1 MDTLKQKAIAVGLCE
16 PYQKEWLNDND
27 NIQRYKSGITWCL
40 KHKFPTLEDMLP
52 YDNLLA
58 DNDIYNSRLVNLLL
72 TSDIYVL
79 NNCTGE
85 VGIDDFNVSRMYISL
100 DSIIEVNVRDSA
112 ILFIDAYDNSVL
124 RIKVDENAQC
134 TVFKYGNSAI
144 QILSG
149 NVKIIQK

>member
-1 MDTLKQKAIAVGLCE
+1 MSELKQKAISLGLC
-16 PYQKEWLNDND
+16 KEFQESWNEDLVGM
-27 NIQRYKSGITWCL
+27 YLKGITWCL
-40 KHKFPTLEDMLP
+40 SRRYPTLEDMLP
-52 YDNLLA
+52 YDNLLV
-58 DNDIYNSRLVNLLL
+58 DNDIYNSRLVDLLL
-72 TSDIYVL
+72 TNDIYVL

-85 VGIDDFNVSRMYISL
+85 VEIDDFNVSRMYTSL
-100 DSIIEVNVRDSA
+100 DSIIEVNVKDSA

>member
-1 MDTLKQKAIAVGLCE
+1 MSELKQKAISLGLC
-16 PYQKEWLNDND
+16 KEFQANWSDDLVGM
-27 NIQRYKSGITWCL
+27 YKTGVTWCL
-40 KHKFPTLEDMLP
+40 KHKFPTINDMLP

-58 DNDIYNSRLVNLLL
+58 ENDIYNSRLVNLLL

-85 VGIDDFNVSRMYISL
+85 VEIDDFMVSRLYTSL
-100 DSIIEVNVRDSA
+100 DSIIEVNVKDSA